1 MVTSQAAIDGP
12 LNPGGNNP
20 NWFSNA
26 AFAAG
31 VTSAQNPF
39 QGQPFGSGYTALSLA
54 NGMTA
59 GAGVLDGVGHN
70 PMPYNGAKGDST
82 IGGNPATAPYRIGVM
97 RNVPGSLPPLTNGP
111 SSGVYELG
119 FMFNPNDIAVSFA
132 TNNSSAPPTYL
143 YGDTSANLKTLSNN
157 VSAGTSTAPTTVPNF
172 TNSQTVTWSLLFDRT
187 LDMYFSKDANA
198 NRGVLIDV
206 AMLYNIMG
214 TFESI
219 GAVPISTPVQVVFGQ
234 TANGQLWGFTG
245 FINNVAIQYG
255 NFRKNMLPS
264 QCVIQLS
271 MQCVYVAPQ
280 VPSANAPAPTT
291 SSSSNSTPA
300 NPLASNQPLH
310 TVGLSSKQLR
320 QLQGVGNLKGLGNLQ
335 KLGSLTTGQG
345 G

>member
-1 MVTSQAAIDGP
+1 MAKSTVST
-12 LNPGGNNP
+12 NVV
-20 NWFSNA
+20 SNA
-26 AFAAG
+26 AFATPGNA
-31 VTSAQNPF
+31 
-39 QGQPFGSGYTALSLA
+39 FGSGSTELSLA

-59 GAGVLDGVGHN
+59 GAGVLDGVGRN
-70 PMPYNGAKGDST
+70 PPPYSGATGDST

-111 SSGVYELG
+111 ASGVYELG
-119 FMFNPNDIAVSFA
+119 FMFNPNDIAVSFT

-143 YGDTSANLKTLSNN
+143 YGDTSGNLKTLSNN
-157 VSAGTSTAPTTVPNF
+157 VSAGTNTAPTTVPNF

-219 GAVPISTPVQVVFGQ
+219 GAVPISTPVEVVFGQ

-280 VPSANAPAPTT
+280 VPSSNGAPGATPTLSNLHLTPAEIKGAQGALQAEKTIPYRGGAASPAPSSQRSE
-291 SSSSNSTPA
+291 SSSLTFYTP
-300 NPLASNQPLH
+300 PKTLF
-310 TVGLSSKQLR
+310 SKT
-320 QLQGVGNLKGLGNLQ
+320 
-335 KLGSLTTGQG
+335 SG